1 MVVLETQGVLLPET
15 ARSLLLHKGKE
26 TLREVSG
33 VPKVGFSLGFPR
45 HGQWSGAKTTL
56 FISMTKVSTPSLSR
70 PTLSAPWWALFSGPT
85 GQLPGVQTDGSDTCL
100 LTGVVPSSL
109 VGRVNP
115 EKRSYQV
122 PCDVTFYLGIL
133 KLENCRY
140 YKAFGVYL
148 GKKWRI
154 FTSFFRM
161 KVIGGTC

>member
-1 MVVLETQGVLLPET
+1 MVVLETRGVLLPE
-15 ARSLLLHKGKE
+15 AASSLLLHKGK
-26 TLREVSG
+26 TVREVSG

-56 FISMTKVSTPSLSR
+56 FISMTRVSTPFPLK
-70 PTLSAPWWALFSGPT
+70 TNFAPWWALFSGPT
-85 GQLPGVQTDGSDTCL
+85 GQLPGAQTDGSDTCL
-100 LTGVVPSSL
+100 LAGVVPSSL
-109 VGRVNP
+109 VGRANP
-115 EKRSYQV
+115 EKLLYQV

-140 YKAFGVYL
+140 YKAFGIYL

-154 FTSFFRM
+154 FISFFMM